1 VKIVPN
7 LFLAA
12 PAKAR
17 ILAALA
23 EAAPDIVAA
32 PDLCEAVY
40 GNTDARNRDSL
51 RNLVA
56 QMRPALRAVGYDI
69 LGRKELRMNAYC
81 LIHTLL
87 E

>member
-1 VKIVPN
+1 MIVPD
-7 LFLAA
+7 LFPAA

-23 EAAPDIVAA
+23 EAAPDIMAA
-32 PDLCEAVY
+32 PDLCETVY
-40 GNTDARNRDSL
+40 GDIEARNRDSL

-56 QMRPALRAVGYDI
+56 QMRPTLRAAGYDI
-69 LGRKELRMNAYC
+69 LGRRDLRMNAYC
-81 LIHTLL
+81 LVHTLL